1 MKPRTKEL
9 DLCLKLFLLFF
20 NFPIAIINLH
30 FLISKGK
37 PVSLQPE
44 GLGSNLC
51 FTTALQVH
59 FENQRIPENTV
70 PQPVRHSASQLNVAH
85 ECKIQAM
92 RKKSA
97 NFII

>member
-44 GLGSNLC
+44 GLGSNLF
-51 FTTALQVH
+51 FTNALQVH
-59 FENQRIPENTV
+59 HVFQKIPFHNLSDI
-70 PQPVRHSASQLNVAH
+70 VRVN
-85 ECKIQAM
+85 
-92 RKKSA
+92 
-97 NFII
+97 